1 MDRVSEEDEAWK
13 KLNANLSAEKI
24 AAYAFPIQPEPWAM
38 GIISI
43 GRNKSSGKFI
53 PIVSANPTVSAYE
66 QAIASELERFGASL
80 KLPLYSV
87 RFTFSRQLISYTK
100 LDGGTASRNQAD
112 VTNMQKAT
120 EDALQG
126 VLIGNDRDVIR
137 TESRMAGPQTAE
149 TDPWVLV
156 EVRYG
161 CTGYAFHE
169 TDLPSGI
176 SEQGLDALKNMQE
189 TKEGGDHIRDNTWE
203 P

>member
-1 MDRVSEEDEAWK
+1 MSDEDAAWIS
-13 KLNANLSAEKI
+13 LQENLSRERI
-24 AAYAFPIQPEPWAM
+24 RAFAFAIQPEPWAM
-38 GIISI
+38 GNISV
-43 GRNKSSGKFI
+43 GRNKASGKVI
-53 PIVSANPTVSAYE
+53 PIVSKNPTVAAYE
-66 QAIASELERFGASL
+66 QAIASELERFGAQL
-80 KLPLYSV
+80 TLPLYSI
-87 RFTFSRQLISYTK
+87 RFTFSRQLVSYTK
-100 LDGGTASRNQAD
+100 LEGGTASRNQAD

-161 CTGYAFHE
+161 CTGYTYHE
-169 TDLPSGI
+169 TDLPRGI
-176 SEQGLDALKNMQE
+176 SEQGLDALQAMHQAIRE
-189 TKEGGDHIRDNTWE
+189 GDHIHDNTWE